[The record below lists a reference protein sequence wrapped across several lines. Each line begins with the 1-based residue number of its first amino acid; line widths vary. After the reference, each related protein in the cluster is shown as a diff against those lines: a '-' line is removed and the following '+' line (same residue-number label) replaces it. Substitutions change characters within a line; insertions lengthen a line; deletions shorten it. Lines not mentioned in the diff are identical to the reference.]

1 MQTPSTESLKRR
13 QILSGLMKLLAVI
26 GFILISI
33 PFFSS
38 FSTSSTDEKQ
48 SSKSNWVTTV
58 PVADLVT
65 GEIKKLAWLN
75 DFVWVYA
82 RTTKDIEALTTG
94 RSLLRDADSGNS
106 DQPDTMRND
115 FRSAS
120 HQFFVFI
127 PRENKKGCQ
136 VSLSHD
142 DENVLFIEPCFNA
155 RYDSAGRI
163 LKNSGHKEQQNLA
176 VPKHIIE
183 AGILKIGVWTPK
195 I

>member
-1 MQTPSTESLKRR
+1 MQAPSTESLKRR
-13 QILSGLMKLLAVI
+13 QTLSGLMKLLAVI

-38 FSTSSTDEKQ
+38 FSTNLTDEKQ
-48 SSKSNWVTTV
+48 NSKSNWVNTI
-58 PVADLVT
+58 PVADLVK
-65 GEIKKLAWLN
+65 GEIKKLAWSN
-75 DFVWVYA
+75 GFVWVYA
-82 RTTKDIEALTTG
+82 RTTKDMEALTTG
-94 RSLLRDADSGNS
+94 RSLLRDADSDNS
-106 DQPDTMRND
+106 DQPDAMRND

-127 PRENKKGCQ
+127 PQENKKGCQ
-136 VSLSHD
+136 VSLGHD
-142 DENVLFIEPCFNA
+142 DENVLFVEPCFNA
-155 RYDSAGRI
+155 QYDSAGRI

>member
-26 GFILISI
+26 GFVLISI

-38 FSTSSTDEKQ
+38 FSTSLVEEKQ
-48 SSKSNWVTTV
+48 NSKSSWVITIPIV
-58 PVADLVT
+58 DLVK
-65 GEIKKLAWLN
+65 GEIKKIEWSSG
-75 DFVWVYA
+75 FVWVYA
-82 RTTKDIEALTTG
+82 RTDKDIEALTKN
-94 RSLLRDADSGNS
+94 RSTLRDVHSTNS
-106 DQPDTMRND
+106 DQPDGMQND

-120 HQFFVFI
+120 NKFFVFI
-127 PRENKKGCQ
+127 PQENKKGCQ

-142 DENVLFIEPCFNA
+142 YENVLFIEPCFNA
-155 RYDSAGRI
+155 QYDNAGRI

-195 I
+195 L